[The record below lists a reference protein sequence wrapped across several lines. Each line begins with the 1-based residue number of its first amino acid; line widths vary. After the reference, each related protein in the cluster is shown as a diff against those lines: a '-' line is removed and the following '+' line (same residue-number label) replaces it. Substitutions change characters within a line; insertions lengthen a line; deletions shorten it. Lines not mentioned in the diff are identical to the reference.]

1 MKIKYLIRPKNI
13 TRNFNTYQITSF
25 SFAILFFIILS
36 VYVVNNSLSYTDI
49 YLQDFIQNNSP
60 AWFEYIARFFYFVGE
75 AEVAVF
81 VVVFSLIFLASKK
94 LWLQAQVMAL
104 SCLSVLL
111 LIDKVLKPLF
121 AIPRPVDR
129 LVETV
134 HGFSYPSG
142 HGSGNLLLYLL
153 IAYFISEYY
162 PHLKVGL
169 FIFVSI
175 FMIFMGISSVYL
187 GVHWATDFLA
197 AYCVGYILFSISI
210 LLYKSSQ

>member
-36 VYVVNNSLSYTDI
+36 VYVVNNRLSYTDI

-60 AWFEYIARFFYFVGE
+60 SWFEYIARFFYFVGE

-81 VVVFSLIFLASKK
+81 VVLFSLIFLASKK

-134 HGFSYPSG
+134 DGFSYPSG

-153 IAYFISEYY
+153 IAYFIAEYY
-162 PHLKVGL
+162 PRLKVGL
-169 FIFVSI
+169 FVFVTI
-175 FMIFMGISSVYL
+175 FMILMGISSVYL

-210 LLYKSSQ
+210 LLYKSSK